1 MKMKILSFT
10 EKGME
15 KAKIIAKLADA
26 KAERCPKGALKEW
39 TKEAFSQADAIL
51 FIGAVGIAVRAIAP
65 YVKSKLT
72 DPAVLTMD
80 EQGRYLIPILS
91 GHIGGAN
98 ELALE
103 LAEKLQA
110 QGFQTQAIISTATD
124 LNGLFAVDVW
134 AKKQNCHIYNPEKI
148 KELSGKLLRGEEIRV
163 YSDFEIQ
170 GEIPEGLFL
179 LERKAENSEEKKE
192 KENQEKEGKEK
203 PEKKGE
209 ENQERKEGKSR
220 AEGKCDLMLSLS
232 LPYLWKNSS
241 ERAESPSAPQSV
253 SPQASD
259 RSDSPDSKEEKE
271 LPLLCIP
278 KILVLGI
285 GCKKGTK
292 EEVIE
297 ALFQKVMEE
306 NHLAKEA
313 VCKVSSIDL
322 KKEEEG
328 LQAFCQ
334 SHKLPFE
341 TFSAEALQEAK
352 GQFTA
357 SDFVAKTVGVDN
369 VCERSAVLGSR
380 GRLLIRK
387 RAENGVTLAIAQME
401 YQPSW
406 E

>member
-15 KAKIIAKLADA
+15 KAEMIAKLTDA
-26 KAERCPKGALKEW
+26 KAERCQKGALKEW

-51 FIGAVGIAVRAIAP
+51 FIGAAGIAVRAIAP

-110 QGFQTQAIISTATD
+110 QGLQTQAIISTATD
-124 LNGLFAVDVW
+124 LNGIFAVDVW

-148 KELSGKLLRGEEIRV
+148 KEISGKLLRGEEIRV

-170 GEIPEGLFL
+170 GEIPEGLSL
-179 LERKAENSEEKKE
+179 LEREVENPEEKKE
-192 KENQEKEGKEK
+192 KENQEKEGKE
-203 PEKKGE
+203 
-209 ENQERKEGKSR
+209 NQERKEGKSR
-220 AEGKCDLMLSLS
+220 AEEKCDLLLSFSRSYFGKTS
-232 LPYLWKNSS
+232 L
-241 ERAESPSAPQSV
+241 ETAESPSATQPV
-253 SPQASD
+253 SSQASD
-259 RSDSPDSKEEKE
+259 RSVSPDSKEEKE

-285 GCKKGTK
+285 GCKKDTK
-292 EEVIE
+292 EEAIE
-297 ALFQKVMEE
+297 GLFQKIMEE
-306 NHLAKEA
+306 NYLAKEA
-313 VCKVSSIDL
+313 ICKVCSIDL

-334 SHKLPFE
+334 SHNLPFE
-341 TFSAEALQEAK
+341 TFSAEALQEAE

-369 VCERSAVLGSR
+369 VCERSAVLGSK
-380 GRLLIRK
+380 GRILIRK
-387 RAENGVTLAIAQME
+387 RAENGVTLALAQME

>member
-1 MKMKILSFT
+1 MKIKILSFT
-10 EKGME
+10 EKGLE
-15 KAKIIAKLADA
+15 KAKMIAKLTDA
-26 KAERCPKGALKEW
+26 KAERCQKGTLKAW

-110 QGFQTQAIISTATD
+110 QGLQTQAIISTATD

-148 KELSGKLLRGEEIRV
+148 KELSGKLLRGEEIKV
-163 YSDFEIQ
+163 SSDFEIQ
-170 GEIPEGLFL
+170 GEIPEGLSLQEREVGNPEELSL
-179 LERKAENSEEKKE
+179 LERKEK
-192 KENQEKEGKEK
+192 
-203 PEKKGE
+203 
-209 ENQERKEGKSR
+209 KSR
-220 AEGKCDLMLSLS
+220 AGGKCDLLLSLS
-232 LPYLWKNSS
+232 IPYLGKISS
-241 ERAESPSAPQSV
+241 ERAEFLSATQPV
-253 SPQASD
+253 SSQASD
-259 RSDSPDSKEEKE
+259 RSDSPDSKKEKE

-292 EEVIE
+292 EEDIE

-328 LQAFCQ
+328 LLAFCR
-334 SHKLPFE
+334 SHNLPFE
-341 TFSAEALQEAK
+341 TFSAEALQEAE

-380 GRLLIRK
+380 GRLVVRK
-387 RAENGVTLAIAQME
+387 RTENGVTLAFAQME